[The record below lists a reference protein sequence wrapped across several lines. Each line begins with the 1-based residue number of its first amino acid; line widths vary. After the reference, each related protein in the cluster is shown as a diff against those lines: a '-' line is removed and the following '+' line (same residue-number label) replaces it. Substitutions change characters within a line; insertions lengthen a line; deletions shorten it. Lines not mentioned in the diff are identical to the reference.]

1 MNSRIRELADRALD
15 KTVPGTWTALDYEQ
29 IQKLQEEFAKLIIK
43 EVCNE
48 LEISKN
54 ADPYTGE
61 VFDTPRNTVLNE
73 QIDWLKCYFRDEDER
88 G

>member
-1 MNSRIRELADRALD
+1 MNRRIRELVRNSHLDVYGLGRDRE
-15 KTVPGTWTALDYEQ
+15 KWETVVT
-29 IQKLQEEFAKLIIK
+29 KFVNLIIK

-48 LEISKN
+48 LETSKN

-61 VFDTPRNTVLNE
+61 LFDNERNTVLNE